1 MKYHFFF
8 LFFFSFLLYAET
20 MNVKTHIENPSYGS
34 SSRFQVIQND
44 DTAEQKKEQEDHVQ
58 QEYSVQNKT
67 QNEEA
72 HKRIFDSQ
80 KINESKSLSVQ
91 EFLESKG
98 FLVMTSGG
106 AGSASQLSYK
116 GYTSFCIKVYVD
128 GILANNSTAGEF
140 DWNSIDIN
148 TIEKIEIEDTPALS
162 DTEFAGCIVRITTKN
177 FQDKLIIDTGV
188 SSYQKNLFDTWYAK
202 AFYAK
207 SFEKFKFN
215 LGTSLL
221 SAENEFEKPSNLG
234 TNLDNFSRQG
244 NAHFGWNVRLSDNTS
259 LSGKNSFNYNNLKTY
274 NSGSSLN
281 NGIETDISTF
291 NNVKFSYQSLTVKS
305 DTDFLFNFA
314 NVEYINSRLTSNI
327 DNTGFFKTGIS
338 ENIKWLCDFTA
349 AINFEW
355 LSYNPSSNRITANLG
370 AGKKFQIGKFSI
382 EPQLAT
388 LIWFNQNFGI
398 RLLPRLTMSFEGLSL
413 SFFRECTLPTFN
425 QLYWPKTSYASGNPT
440 LNSEDGWSVFLGFK
454 RDDFPLWAQY
464 KFSYYGNKICWTS
477 QNGKLIPANSADGIY
492 NVVTLGI
499 EQNFFDSI
507 LKVSLD
513 ATYTS
518 ARLCSTFKQIMWVPE
533 WQAHAGIC
541 INVWRIIFNAD
552 YSFTG
557 RRWASNENVFFY
569 PEFHLLDITLTARCT
584 DSVQAYLKVNNLL
597 DQKIAWHD
605 SYYIPS
611 RKFTIGIKIEK

>member
-1 MKYHFFF
+1 MRYRFFF
-8 LFFFSFLLYAET
+8 LFLFSFLLYAET
-20 MNVKTHIENPSYGS
+20 RNVKTHIENPSYGN

-44 DTAEQKKEQEDHVQ
+44 DTGEQKKEQE
-58 QEYSVQNKT
+58 EPVQNKI

-72 HKRIFDSQ
+72 HKRVFDSQ

-148 TIEKIEIEDTPALS
+148 TIEKIEIEDTPALF

-281 NGIETDISTF
+281 NGIETDISTL

-314 NVEYINSRLTSNI
+314 NVEYINSRSTSNI

>member
-1 MKYHFFF
+1 MRYRFFF
-8 LFFFSFLLYAET
+8 LFLFSFLLYAET
-20 MNVKTHIENPSYGS
+20 RNVKTHIENPSYGN

-44 DTAEQKKEQEDHVQ
+44 DTAEQKKEQEDLVQ

-67 QNEEA
+67 QKEEA
-72 HKRIFDSQ
+72 HKRVFDSQ
-80 KINESKSLSVQ
+80 KINESKSQSVQ

-128 GILANNSTAGEF
+128 GILANNSSTGEF
-140 DWNSIDIN
+140 DWNSIDID

-281 NGIETDISTF
+281 NGIETDISTL
-291 NNVKFSYQSLTVKS
+291 NNVKFSYQSLSVKS

-314 NVEYINSRLTSNI
+314 NVEYINSRSTSNI

>member
-8 LFFFSFLLYAET
+8 LFLFSFLLYAET
-20 MNVKTHIENPSYGS
+20 RNVKTHIENPSYGS

-44 DTAEQKKEQEDHVQ
+44 DTAEQKKEQEDLVQ

-148 TIEKIEIEDTPALS
+148 TIEKIEIEDAPALS

-221 SAENEFEKPSNLG
+221 SAENEFEKTSNLG

-370 AGKKFQIGKFSI
+370 AGKIFQIKKFSI
-382 EPQLAT
+382 EPQLAA
-388 LIWFNQNFGI
+388 LVWFNQNFGI

-440 LNSEDGWSVFLGFK
+440 LNSEDGWSAFLGFK

-584 DSVQAYLKVNNLL
+584 DSVQAYLKVTNLL

>member
-1 MKYHFFF
+1 MRYRFFF
-8 LFFFSFLLYAET
+8 LFLFSFLLYAET
-20 MNVKTHIENPSYGS
+20 RNVKTHIENPSYGN

-44 DTAEQKKEQEDHVQ
+44 DTGEQEKEQE
-58 QEYSVQNKT
+58 EPVQNKI

-72 HKRIFDSQ
+72 HKRVFDSQ

-440 LNSEDGWSVFLGFK
+440 LNSEDGWSAFLGFK

>member
-1 MKYHFFF
+1 MRYRFFF
-8 LFFFSFLLYAET
+8 LFLFSFLLYAET
-20 MNVKTHIENPSYGS
+20 RNVKTHIENPSYGN

-44 DTAEQKKEQEDHVQ
+44 DTGEQKKEQE
-58 QEYSVQNKT
+58 EPVQNKI

-72 HKRIFDSQ
+72 HKRVFDSQ

-215 LGTSLL
+215 LGTSLF

-291 NNVKFSYQSLTVKS
+291 NNVKFSYQSSTVKS

-314 NVEYINSRLTSNI
+314 NVEYINSRSTLNI

-355 LSYNPSSNRITANLG
+355 LSYNPSSNRMTANLG

-569 PEFHLLDITLTARCT
+569 PEFHLLDITLTVRCT

>member
-1 MKYHFFF
+1 MKYRFFF
-8 LFFFSFLLYAET
+8 LFLFSFLLYAET
-20 MNVKTHIENPSYGS
+20 RNVKTHIENPSYGN

-44 DTAEQKKEQEDHVQ
+44 DTGEQEKEQE
-58 QEYSVQNKT
+58 EPVQNKI

-72 HKRIFDSQ
+72 HKRVFDSQ

-207 SFEKFKFN
+207 SFENFKFN
-215 LGTSLL
+215 IATSLL
-221 SAENEFEKPSNLG
+221 SAENEFEKTSNLG

-314 NVEYINSRLTSNI
+314 NVEYVNNRSASDI

-440 LNSEDGWSVFLGFK
+440 LNSEDGWSAFLGFK

>member
-1 MKYHFFF
+1 MRYRFFF
-8 LFFFSFLLYAET
+8 LFLFSFLLYAET
-20 MNVKTHIENPSYGS
+20 RNVKTHIENPSYGN

-44 DTAEQKKEQEDHVQ
+44 DTGEQKKEQE
-58 QEYSVQNKT
+58 EPVQNKI

-148 TIEKIEIEDTPALS
+148 TIEKIEIEDTPALF

-215 LGTSLL
+215 LGTSLF

-440 LNSEDGWSVFLGFK
+440 LNSEDGWSAFLGFK

-507 LKVSLD
+507 LKVTLD

>member
-1 MKYHFFF
+1 MKYRFFF
-8 LFFFSFLLYAET
+8 LFLFSFLLYAET
-20 MNVKTHIENPSYGS
+20 RNVKTHIENPSYGN

-44 DTAEQKKEQEDHVQ
+44 DTGEQEKE

-440 LNSEDGWSVFLGFK
+440 LNSEDGWSAFLGFK

>member
-1 MKYHFFF
+1 MKYRFFF
-8 LFFFSFLLYAET
+8 LFLFSFLLYAET
-20 MNVKTHIENPSYGS
+20 RNVKTHIENPSYGN

-44 DTAEQKKEQEDHVQ
+44 DTGEQKKEQE
-58 QEYSVQNKT
+58 EPVQNKI

-72 HKRIFDSQ
+72 HKRVFDSQ
-80 KINESKSLSVQ
+80 KINEAKSLSVQ

-148 TIEKIEIEDTPALS
+148 TIEKIEIEDTPVLS

-177 FQDKLIIDTGV
+177 FQDKLIVDTGV
-188 SSYQKNLFDTWYAK
+188 SSYQKNLFDTWYART
-202 AFYAK
+202 FYAK

-215 LGTSLL
+215 LGASLL

-281 NGIETDISTF
+281 NGIETDISTL
-291 NNVKFSYQSLTVKS
+291 NNVRFSYQSSTVKS

-314 NVEYINSRLTSNI
+314 NVEYINSRSTSNI

-355 LSYNPSSNRITANLG
+355 LSYNPSSNRMTANLG
-370 AGKKFQIGKFSI
+370 AGKKFQIEKFSI
-382 EPQLAT
+382 EPQLAA

-425 QLYWPKTSYASGNPT
+425 QLYWPKTSYASGNLS
-440 LNSEDGWSVFLGFK
+440 LNAEDGWSAFLGFK

>member
-1 MKYHFFF
+1 MKYRFFF
-8 LFFFSFLLYAET
+8 LFLFSFLLYAET
-20 MNVKTHIENPSYGS
+20 RNVKTHIENPSYGN

-44 DTAEQKKEQEDHVQ
+44 DTGEQKKEQE
-58 QEYSVQNKT
+58 EPVQNKI

-72 HKRIFDSQ
+72 HKRVFDSQ

-281 NGIETDISTF
+281 NGIETDISTL

>member
-1 MKYHFFF
+1 MRYRFFF
-8 LFFFSFLLYAET
+8 LFLFSFLLYAET
-20 MNVKTHIENPSYGS
+20 RNVKTHIENPSYGN

-44 DTAEQKKEQEDHVQ
+44 DTGEQKKEQE
-58 QEYSVQNKT
+58 EPVQNKI

-128 GILANNSTAGEF
+128 GFLANNSTAGEF

-148 TIEKIEIEDTPALS
+148 TIEKIEIEDTPALF

-215 LGTSLL
+215 LGTSLF

-440 LNSEDGWSVFLGFK
+440 LNSEDGWSAFLGFK

>member
-1 MKYHFFF
+1 MRYRFFF
-8 LFFFSFLLYAET
+8 LFLFSFLLYAET
-20 MNVKTHIENPSYGS
+20 RNVKTHIENPSYGN

-44 DTAEQKKEQEDHVQ
+44 DTGEQEKEQE
-58 QEYSVQNKT
+58 EPVQNKT
-67 QNEEA
+67 QKEEA

-116 GYTSFCIKVYVD
+116 GYTSFCIKVYID
-128 GILANNSTAGEF
+128 GILANNSTTGEF

-314 NVEYINSRLTSNI
+314 NVEYINSRSTSNI

-355 LSYNPSSNRITANLG
+355 LSYNPFSNRMTANLG

-440 LNSEDGWSVFLGFK
+440 LNSEDGWSAFLGFK

>member
-1 MKYHFFF
+1 MRYRFFF
-8 LFFFSFLLYAET
+8 LFLFSFLLYAET
-20 MNVKTHIENPSYGS
+20 RNVKTHIENPSYGS
-34 SSRFQVIQND
+34 SSRFQVVQND
-44 DTAEQKKEQEDHVQ
+44 DTGEQKKEQE
-58 QEYSVQNKT
+58 EPVQNKI

-72 HKRIFDSQ
+72 HKRVFDSQ

-207 SFEKFKFN
+207 SFENFKFN
-215 LGTSLL
+215 IATSLL
-221 SAENEFEKPSNLG
+221 SAENEFEKPLNLG

-244 NAHFGWNVRLSDNTS
+244 NAHFGWNVQLSDNS
-259 LSGKNSFNYNNLKTY
+259 FLSSKNSFNYNNLKTY

-440 LNSEDGWSVFLGFK
+440 LNSEDGWSAFLGFK

-584 DSVQAYLKVNNLL
+584 DTVQAYLKVNNLL

>member
-1 MKYHFFF
+1 MKYRFFF
-8 LFFFSFLLYAET
+8 LFLFSFLLYAET
-20 MNVKTHIENPSYGS
+20 RNVKTHIENPSYGN

-44 DTAEQKKEQEDHVQ
+44 DTGEQKKEQE
-58 QEYSVQNKT
+58 EPVQNKI

-72 HKRIFDSQ
+72 HKRVFDSQ

-116 GYTSFCIKVYVD
+116 GYTSFCIKVYID
-128 GILANNSTAGEF
+128 GILANNSTTGEF

-355 LSYNPSSNRITANLG
+355 LSYNPFSNRMTANLG

-440 LNSEDGWSVFLGFK
+440 LNSEDGWSAFLGFK

>member
-1 MKYHFFF
+1 
-8 LFFFSFLLYAET
+8 
-20 MNVKTHIENPSYGS
+20 
-34 SSRFQVIQND
+34 
-44 DTAEQKKEQEDHVQ
+44 
-58 QEYSVQNKT
+58 
-67 QNEEA
+67 
-72 HKRIFDSQ
+72 
-80 KINESKSLSVQ
+80 
-91 EFLESKG
+91 
-98 FLVMTSGG
+98 
-106 AGSASQLSYK
+106 
-116 GYTSFCIKVYVD
+116 
-128 GILANNSTAGEF
+128 
-140 DWNSIDIN
+140 
-148 TIEKIEIEDTPALS
+148 
-162 DTEFAGCIVRITTKN
+162 
-177 FQDKLIIDTGV
+177 
-188 SSYQKNLFDTWYAK
+188 
-202 AFYAK
+202 AK

-281 NGIETDISTF
+281 NGIETDISTL
-291 NNVKFSYQSLTVKS
+291 NNVKFSYQSLSVKS

-440 LNSEDGWSVFLGFK
+440 LNSEDGWSAFLGFK

>member
-1 MKYHFFF
+1 MRYRFFF
-8 LFFFSFLLYAET
+8 LFLFSFLLYAET
-20 MNVKTHIENPSYGS
+20 RNVKTHIENPSYGN

-44 DTAEQKKEQEDHVQ
+44 DTAEQKKEQEDLVQ

-67 QNEEA
+67 QKEEA
-72 HKRIFDSQ
+72 HKRVFDSQ
-80 KINESKSLSVQ
+80 KINESKSQSVQ

-355 LSYNPSSNRITANLG
+355 LSYNPFSNRMTANLG

-440 LNSEDGWSVFLGFK
+440 LNSEDGWSAFLGFK

>member
-1 MKYHFFF
+1 MRYRFFF
-8 LFFFSFLLYAET
+8 LFLFSFLLYAET
-20 MNVKTHIENPSYGS
+20 RNVKTHIENPSYGN

-44 DTAEQKKEQEDHVQ
+44 DTGEQKKEQE
-58 QEYSVQNKT
+58 EPVQNKI

-148 TIEKIEIEDTPALS
+148 TIEKIEIEDTPALF

-215 LGTSLL
+215 LGTSLF

-327 DNTGFFKTGIS
+327 DNTGFFKMA
-338 ENIKWLCDFTA
+338 L
-349 AINFEW
+349 
-355 LSYNPSSNRITANLG
+355 
-370 AGKKFQIGKFSI
+370 
-382 EPQLAT
+382 
-388 LIWFNQNFGI
+388 
-398 RLLPRLTMSFEGLSL
+398 
-413 SFFRECTLPTFN
+413 
-425 QLYWPKTSYASGNPT
+425 
-440 LNSEDGWSVFLGFK
+440 
-454 RDDFPLWAQY
+454 
-464 KFSYYGNKICWTS
+464 
-477 QNGKLIPANSADGIY
+477 
-492 NVVTLGI
+492 
-499 EQNFFDSI
+499 
-507 LKVSLD
+507 
-513 ATYTS
+513 
-518 ARLCSTFKQIMWVPE
+518 
-533 WQAHAGIC
+533 
-541 INVWRIIFNAD
+541 
-552 YSFTG
+552 
-557 RRWASNENVFFY
+557 
-569 PEFHLLDITLTARCT
+569 
-584 DSVQAYLKVNNLL
+584 
-597 DQKIAWHD
+597 
-605 SYYIPS
+605 
-611 RKFTIGIKIEK
+611 

>member
-8 LFFFSFLLYAET
+8 LFLFSFLLYAET
-20 MNVKTHIENPSYGS
+20 RNVKTHIENPSYGS
-34 SSRFQVIQND
+34 SSRFQVVQND
-44 DTAEQKKEQEDHVQ
+44 DTGEQKKEQE
-58 QEYSVQNKT
+58 EPVQNKI

-72 HKRIFDSQ
+72 HKRVFDSQ

-281 NGIETDISTF
+281 NGIETDISTL
-291 NNVKFSYQSLTVKS
+291 NNVKFSYQSLSVKS

-314 NVEYINSRLTSNI
+314 NVEYINSRSTSNI

-440 LNSEDGWSVFLGFK
+440 LNSEDGWSAFLGFK

>member
-1 MKYHFFF
+1 MRYRFFF
-8 LFFFSFLLYAET
+8 LFLFSFLLYAET
-20 MNVKTHIENPSYGS
+20 RNVKTHIENPSYGN

-44 DTAEQKKEQEDHVQ
+44 DTGEQKKEQE
-58 QEYSVQNKT
+58 EPVQNKI

-148 TIEKIEIEDTPALS
+148 TIEKIEIEDTPALF

-215 LGTSLL
+215 LGTSLF

-440 LNSEDGWSVFLGFK
+440 LNSEDGWSAFLGFK

>member
-1 MKYHFFF
+1 MRYRFFF
-8 LFFFSFLLYAET
+8 LFLFSFLLYAET
-20 MNVKTHIENPSYGS
+20 RNVKTHIENPSYGN

-44 DTAEQKKEQEDHVQ
+44 DTGEQKKEQE
-58 QEYSVQNKT
+58 EPVQNKI

-72 HKRIFDSQ
+72 HKRVFDSQ

-440 LNSEDGWSVFLGFK
+440 LNSEDGWSAFLGFK

>member
-1 MKYHFFF
+1 MRYRFFF
-8 LFFFSFLLYAET
+8 LFLFSFLLYAET
-20 MNVKTHIENPSYGS
+20 RNVKTHIENPSYGN

-44 DTAEQKKEQEDHVQ
+44 DTGEQKKEQE
-58 QEYSVQNKT
+58 EPVQNKI

-72 HKRIFDSQ
+72 HKRVFDSQ

-148 TIEKIEIEDTPALS
+148 TIEKIEIEDTPALF

-281 NGIETDISTF
+281 NGIETDISTL

-314 NVEYINSRLTSNI
+314 NVEYINSRSTSNI

-355 LSYNPSSNRITANLG
+355 LSYNPSSNRMTANLG

-440 LNSEDGWSVFLGFK
+440 LNSEDGWSAFLGFK

>member
-1 MKYHFFF
+1 MRYRFFF
-8 LFFFSFLLYAET
+8 LFLFSFLLYAET
-20 MNVKTHIENPSYGS
+20 RNVKTHIENPSYGN

-44 DTAEQKKEQEDHVQ
+44 DTGEQKKEQE
-58 QEYSVQNKT
+58 EPVQNKI

-72 HKRIFDSQ
+72 HKRVFDSQ

-148 TIEKIEIEDTPALS
+148 TIEKIEIEDTPALF

-221 SAENEFEKPSNLG
+221 SAENEFEKTSNLG

-281 NGIETDISTF
+281 NGIETDISTL
-291 NNVKFSYQSLTVKS
+291 NNVKFSYQSSTVKS

>member
-1 MKYHFFF
+1 MKYRFFF
-8 LFFFSFLLYAET
+8 LFLFSFLLYAET
-20 MNVKTHIENPSYGS
+20 RNVKTHIENPSYGN

-44 DTAEQKKEQEDHVQ
+44 DTAEQKKEQEDLVQ

-221 SAENEFEKPSNLG
+221 SAENEFEKTSNLG

-244 NAHFGWNVRLSDNTS
+244 NAHFGWNVQLSDNS
-259 LSGKNSFNYNNLKTY
+259 FLSSKNSFNYNNLKTY

-440 LNSEDGWSVFLGFK
+440 LNSEDGWSAFLGFK

>member
-1 MKYHFFF
+1 MRYRFFF
-8 LFFFSFLLYAET
+8 LFLFSFLLYAET
-20 MNVKTHIENPSYGS
+20 RNVKTHIENPSYGN

-44 DTAEQKKEQEDHVQ
+44 DTGEQKKEQE
-58 QEYSVQNKT
+58 EPVQNKI

-148 TIEKIEIEDTPALS
+148 TIEKIEIEDTPALF

-281 NGIETDISTF
+281 NGIETDISTL

-314 NVEYINSRLTSNI
+314 NVEYINSRSTSNI

>member
-1 MKYHFFF
+1 MRYRFFF
-8 LFFFSFLLYAET
+8 LFLFSFLLYAET
-20 MNVKTHIENPSYGS
+20 RNVKTHIENPSYGN

-44 DTAEQKKEQEDHVQ
+44 DTGEQEKEQE
-58 QEYSVQNKT
+58 EPVQNKT
-67 QNEEA
+67 QKEEA

-221 SAENEFEKPSNLG
+221 SAENEFEKTSNLG

-281 NGIETDISTF
+281 NGIETDISTL
-291 NNVKFSYQSLTVKS
+291 NNVKFSYQSSTVKS

-314 NVEYINSRLTSNI
+314 NVEYINSRSTLNI

-440 LNSEDGWSVFLGFK
+440 LNSEDGWSAFLGFK

>member
-1 MKYHFFF
+1 MKYRFFF
-8 LFFFSFLLYAET
+8 LFLFSFLLYAET
-20 MNVKTHIENPSYGS
+20 RNVKTHIENPSYGN

-44 DTAEQKKEQEDHVQ
+44 DTGEQKKEQE
-58 QEYSVQNKT
+58 EPVQNKI

-72 HKRIFDSQ
+72 HKRVFDSQ

-148 TIEKIEIEDTPALS
+148 TIEKIEIEDTPALF

-281 NGIETDISTF
+281 NGIETDISTL

-314 NVEYINSRLTSNI
+314 NVEYINSRSTSNI

-355 LSYNPSSNRITANLG
+355 LSYNPSSNRMTANLG
-370 AGKKFQIGKFSI
+370 AGKKIQIGKFSI

-440 LNSEDGWSVFLGFK
+440 LNSEDGWSAFLGFK

>member
-1 MKYHFFF
+1 MRYRFFF
-8 LFFFSFLLYAET
+8 LFLFSFLLYAET
-20 MNVKTHIENPSYGS
+20 RNVKTHIENPSYGN

-44 DTAEQKKEQEDHVQ
+44 DTGEQKKEQE
-58 QEYSVQNKT
+58 EPVQNKI

-72 HKRIFDSQ
+72 HKRVFDSQ

-440 LNSEDGWSVFLGFK
+440 LNSEDGWSAFLGFK

-597 DQKIAWHD
+597 DQRIAWHD

>member
-1 MKYHFFF
+1 MKYRFFF
-8 LFFFSFLLYAET
+8 LFLFSFLLYAET
-20 MNVKTHIENPSYGS
+20 RNVKTHIENPSYGN

-44 DTAEQKKEQEDHVQ
+44 DTGEQKKEQE
-58 QEYSVQNKT
+58 EPVQNKI

-72 HKRIFDSQ
+72 HKRVFDSQ

-128 GILANNSTAGEF
+128 GILANNSSTGEF

-440 LNSEDGWSVFLGFK
+440 LNSEDGWSAFLGFK

>member
-1 MKYHFFF
+1 MRYRFFF
-8 LFFFSFLLYAET
+8 LFLFSFLLYAET
-20 MNVKTHIENPSYGS
+20 RNVKTHIENPSYGS
-34 SSRFQVIQND
+34 SSRFQVVQND
-44 DTAEQKKEQEDHVQ
+44 DTGEQKKEQE
-58 QEYSVQNKT
+58 EPVQNKI

-72 HKRIFDSQ
+72 HKRVFDSQ

-188 SSYQKNLFDTWYAK
+188 SSYQKKLFDTWYAK

-281 NGIETDISTF
+281 NGIETDISTL
-291 NNVKFSYQSLTVKS
+291 NNVKFSYQSSTVKS

-314 NVEYINSRLTSNI
+314 NVEYINSRSTSNI

-355 LSYNPSSNRITANLG
+355 LSYNPFSNRMTANLG

>member
-1 MKYHFFF
+1 MKYRFFF
-8 LFFFSFLLYAET
+8 LFLFSFLLYAET
-20 MNVKTHIENPSYGS
+20 RNVKTHIENPSYGN

-44 DTAEQKKEQEDHVQ
+44 DTGEQKKEQE
-58 QEYSVQNKT
+58 EPVQNKI

-72 HKRIFDSQ
+72 HKRVFDSQ

>member
-1 MKYHFFF
+1 MRYRFFF
-8 LFFFSFLLYAET
+8 LFLFSFLLYAET
-20 MNVKTHIENPSYGS
+20 RNVKTHIENPSYGN

-44 DTAEQKKEQEDHVQ
+44 DTGEQEKEQE
-58 QEYSVQNKT
+58 EPVQNKT

-177 FQDKLIIDTGV
+177 FQDTLIIDTGV

-440 LNSEDGWSVFLGFK
+440 LNSEDGWSAFLGFK

-584 DSVQAYLKVNNLL
+584 DAVQAYLKVNNLL

>member
-1 MKYHFFF
+1 MKYRFFF
-8 LFFFSFLLYAET
+8 LFLFSFLLYAET
-20 MNVKTHIENPSYGS
+20 RNVKTHIENPSYGN
-34 SSRFQVIQND
+34 SSRFQVVQND
-44 DTAEQKKEQEDHVQ
+44 DTGEQKKEQE
-58 QEYSVQNKT
+58 EPVQNKI

-72 HKRIFDSQ
+72 HKRVFDSQ

-177 FQDKLIIDTGV
+177 FQDTLIIDTGV

-440 LNSEDGWSVFLGFK
+440 LNSEDGWSAFLGFK

>member
-1 MKYHFFF
+1 MKYRFFF
-8 LFFFSFLLYAET
+8 LFLFSFLLYAET
-20 MNVKTHIENPSYGS
+20 RNVKTHIENPSYGN

-44 DTAEQKKEQEDHVQ
+44 DTGEQKKEQE
-58 QEYSVQNKT
+58 EPVQNKI

-72 HKRIFDSQ
+72 HKRVFDSQ

-128 GILANNSTAGEF
+128 GILANNSSTGEF

-281 NGIETDISTF
+281 NGIETDISTL

-314 NVEYINSRLTSNI
+314 NVEYINSRSTSNI

-355 LSYNPSSNRITANLG
+355 LSYNPSSNRMTANLG

-440 LNSEDGWSVFLGFK
+440 LNSEDGWSAFLGFK

>member
-1 MKYHFFF
+1 MKYRFFF
-8 LFFFSFLLYAET
+8 LFLFSFLLYAET
-20 MNVKTHIENPSYGS
+20 RNVKTHIENPSYGN

-44 DTAEQKKEQEDHVQ
+44 DTGEQKKEQE
-58 QEYSVQNKT
+58 EPVQNKI

-72 HKRIFDSQ
+72 HKRVFDSQ

-440 LNSEDGWSVFLGFK
+440 LNSEDGWSAFLGFK

-597 DQKIAWHD
+597 DQRIAWHD

>member
-1 MKYHFFF
+1 MKYRFFF
-8 LFFFSFLLYAET
+8 LFLFSFLLYAET
-20 MNVKTHIENPSYGS
+20 RNVKTHIENPSYGN

-44 DTAEQKKEQEDHVQ
+44 DTGEQKKEQE
-58 QEYSVQNKT
+58 EPVQNKI

-72 HKRIFDSQ
+72 HKRVFDSQ

-148 TIEKIEIEDTPALS
+148 TIEKIEIEDTPALF

-281 NGIETDISTF
+281 NGIETDISTL

-314 NVEYINSRLTSNI
+314 NVEYINSRSTSNI

-355 LSYNPSSNRITANLG
+355 LSYNPSSNRMTANLG

-440 LNSEDGWSVFLGFK
+440 LNSEDGWSAFLGFK

>member
-1 MKYHFFF
+1 MRYRFFF
-8 LFFFSFLLYAET
+8 LFLFSFLLYAET
-20 MNVKTHIENPSYGS
+20 RNVKTHIENPSYGN

-44 DTAEQKKEQEDHVQ
+44 DTGEQKKEQE
-58 QEYSVQNKT
+58 EPVQNKI

-148 TIEKIEIEDTPALS
+148 TIEKIEIEDTPALF

-281 NGIETDISTF
+281 NGIETDISTL

>member
-1 MKYHFFF
+1 MKYRFFF
-8 LFFFSFLLYAET
+8 LFLFSFLLYAET
-20 MNVKTHIENPSYGS
+20 RNVKTHIENPSYGN

-44 DTAEQKKEQEDHVQ
+44 DTGEQEKEQE
-58 QEYSVQNKT
+58 EPVQNKT
-67 QNEEA
+67 QKEEA

-116 GYTSFCIKVYVD
+116 GYTSFCIKVYID
-128 GILANNSTAGEF
+128 GILANNSTTGEF

-177 FQDKLIIDTGV
+177 FQDTLIIDTGV

-314 NVEYINSRLTSNI
+314 NVEYINSRSTSNI

-355 LSYNPSSNRITANLG
+355 LSYNPFSNRMTANLG

-440 LNSEDGWSVFLGFK
+440 LNSEDGWSAFLGFK

>member
-1 MKYHFFF
+1 MKYRFFF
-8 LFFFSFLLYAET
+8 LFLFSFLLYAEA

-44 DTAEQKKEQEDHVQ
+44 DTAEQKKEQEDLVQ

-67 QNEEA
+67 QKEEA

-80 KINESKSLSVQ
+80 KISEAKSLSVQ

-215 LGTSLL
+215 LGTSLF

-440 LNSEDGWSVFLGFK
+440 LNSEDGWSAFLGFK

>member
-1 MKYHFFF
+1 
-8 LFFFSFLLYAET
+8 
-20 MNVKTHIENPSYGS
+20 MNVKTHIENPSYGN

-44 DTAEQKKEQEDHVQ
+44 DTGEQEKEQE
-58 QEYSVQNKT
+58 EPVQNKI

-72 HKRIFDSQ
+72 HKRVFDSQ

-128 GILANNSTAGEF
+128 GILANNSSTGEF

-355 LSYNPSSNRITANLG
+355 LSYNPFSNRMTANLG

-440 LNSEDGWSVFLGFK
+440 LNSEDGWSAFLGFK

-584 DSVQAYLKVNNLL
+584 DSVHAYLKVNNLL